1 MVEAVILHIG
11 MHKTGSTS
19 IQNALAGYDD
29 GTTFYPDLGHRNHS
43 IPLYTGYSSDYR
55 DYHIWTRAGKTADEI
70 DQLRKGARESVRRAV
85 GREDRRRLIVSGED
99 VGKIDETG
107 IEDLVADLKGE
118 GRHVT
123 VVCYVRD
130 PLSFAASTFQQALK
144 GGLAEIPAPIS
155 PRYRPRLETFLR
167 LLGRDNII
175 VLPYEGANPEAG
187 SVVDTFFGMFSLKI
201 PEQEIRLNR
210 SLSLPAA
217 KLIYKLNLT
226 SPLLKGDEMLVE
238 AQRDTVNAVSSHF
251 AEGNQIDPAIF
262 SAITDYEDVDFL
274 ASEFDIHYA
283 SPDGSR
289 GEGSA
294 RSLSDALADIDG
306 DTEDRLRRLMSD
318 LGIPNHFRTLEEC
331 LVRIHYHFIGVAQA
345 RRSDGESEMRAK
357 LRDVSRRLD
366 TRKAECRDLQKE
378 NADLARDLE
387 EARRRGGAPVSERVA
402 AWARK
407 IRGK

>member
-1 MVEAVILHIG
+1 M
-11 MHKTGSTS
+11 
-19 IQNALAGYDD
+19 
-29 GTTFYPDLGHRNHS
+29 
-43 IPLYTGYSSDYR
+43 
-55 DYHIWTRAGKTADEI
+55 
-70 DQLRKGARESVRRAV
+70 
-85 GREDRRRLIVSGED
+85 
-99 VGKIDETG
+99 
-107 IEDLVADLKGE
+107 
-118 GRHVT
+118 
-123 VVCYVRD
+123 VCYVRD

-251 AEGNQIDPAIF
+251 ADGDQIDPAIF

-289 GEGSA
+289 GEGRGPRDHCPTPLPISTAIRKTGFAGSCPIWVFPTTSERWKSAWSGSTITSSAWPRRGEATERARRA
-294 RSLSDALADIDG
+294 RSSV
-306 DTEDRLRRLMSD
+306 TS
-318 LGIPNHFRTLEEC
+318 
-331 LVRIHYHFIGVAQA
+331 
-345 RRSDGESEMRAK
+345 RA
-357 LRDVSRRLD
+357 RLD

>member
-1 MVEAVILHIG
+1 M
-11 MHKTGSTS
+11 
-19 IQNALAGYDD
+19 
-29 GTTFYPDLGHRNHS
+29 
-43 IPLYTGYSSDYR
+43 
-55 DYHIWTRAGKTADEI
+55 
-70 DQLRKGARESVRRAV
+70 
-85 GREDRRRLIVSGED
+85 SGED
-99 VGKIDETG
+99 IGKIDETG

-123 VVCYVRD
+123 VVCYARD

-187 SVVDTFFGMFSLKI
+187 SVVETFFGMFSLKI

-238 AQRDTVNAVSSHF
+238 AQRNTVNAVSSHF
-251 AEGNQIDPAIF
+251 ADGDQIDPAIF
-262 SAITDYEDVDFL
+262 SSITDYEDVDFL

-294 RSLSDALADIDG
+294 RSLSAALADIDG
-306 DTEDRLRRLMSD
+306 DTEDRLRHLMSD

-331 LVRIHYHFIGVAQA
+331 LVRIDYHFIGAAQS
-345 RRSDGESEMRAK
+345 RRSDGESETRAK
-357 LRDVSRRLD
+357 LRDGLAPARHPQGRVQGP
-366 TRKAECRDLQKE
+366 AKE
-378 NADLARDLE
+378 ERGPRE
-387 EARRRGGAPVSERVA
+387 GPRRGPPPGQRARLRTGCRVGAKDQGQVTRTEIAACHPGPAGRRAERG
-402 AWARK
+402 R
-407 IRGK
+407 